1 MKFRHGLIVA
11 TLVLMPAVSMAQLSA
26 NVGYMSDY
34 IFRGVFQEDSSAMG
48 GLDYE
53 HDSGF
58 YIGTWAADVG
68 DGLETDL
75 YFGYGG
81 EAGDFSYSIGYTGYY
96 YTDDF
101 DSEYNEINL
110 GLGWMGLSF
119 DVAIGSWDGLVGSP
133 STEDDY
139 TYYSLGYEFD
149 SGFYILFGSWDFDT
163 APSTAD
169 YAEFGY
175 GFTWQEIDFS
185 LALVN
190 SSDLF
195 VSEDSNADN
204 AFTFSISKSIDF
216 GN

>member
-1 MKFRHGLIVA
+1 MNIRFGLIA
-11 TLVLMPAVSMAQLSA
+11 GMLALSPAVSMAQFSA

-53 HDSGF
+53 HESGF
-58 YIGTWAADVG
+58 FIGTWAADVG

-81 EAGDFSYSIGYTGYY
+81 EAGDISYSVGYTGYY

-119 DVAIGSWDGLVGSP
+119 DVAIGNWDGVVGVPNSD
-133 STEDDY
+133 DDY
-139 TYYSLGYEFD
+139 TFYSLGYEFD
-149 SGFYILFGSWDFDT
+149 SGFYITFGSWDFDT
-163 APSTAD
+163 APSTAE
-169 YAEFGY
+169 YAEIGY
-175 GFTWQEIDFS
+175 GFSWQELDFS
-185 LALVN
+185 IAIVN

-204 AFTFSISKSIDF
+204 ALTFSVSRTIDLS
-216 GN
+216 N